1 MIGDLFDSPWKI
13 LIVAIVI
20 IVLFGSAKLPAA
32 ARSLGRSM
40 RILKSEVSNLHEDDD
55 EATSGQSPAA
65 APAQLAAAQAAPAPA
80 PAAPAQPATQQ
91 AADQAWSAT
100 TQQVADQAGHQARI
114 DSLEQQLQELKQSA
128 DKKAAVSAD
137 QQPR

>member
-40 RILKSEVSNLHEDDD
+40 RILKSEVSSMHDD
-55 EATSGQSPAA
+55 EDEAKSQSPVA
-65 APAQLAAAQAAPAPA
+65 APAQLTATAPAPAPAPA
-80 PAAPAQPATQQ
+80 PAAPAATDEAWQ
-91 AADQAWSAT
+91 ATS
-100 TQQVADQAGHQARI
+100 QQVAEGAAHQARI
-114 DSLEQQLQELKQSA
+114 DSLEQQLQELKDSA
-128 DKKAAVSAD
+128 SKKAAVSAD

>member
-40 RILKSEVSNLHEDDD
+40 RILKSEVSSMHDD
-55 EATSGQSPAA
+55 EDEAKGQSPVA
-65 APAQLAAAQAAPAPA
+65 APAQLTATAPAPA
-80 PAAPAQPATQQ
+80 PAAPPAPATDEAWQ
-91 AADQAWSAT
+91 ATS
-100 TQQVADQAGHQARI
+100 QQVAEGAAHQARI
-114 DSLEQQLQELKQSA
+114 DSLEQQLQELKHSA
-128 DKKAAVSAD
+128 DKKAAVPAD

>member
-1 MIGDLFDSPWKI
+1 MLGDLFDSPWKI

-40 RILKSEVSNLHEDDD
+40 RILKSEVSSMHDDD
-55 EATSGQSPAA
+55 EDEAKSPVA
-65 APAQLAAAQAAPAPA
+65 APAQLAAAPAPAAPAPA
-80 PAAPAQPATQQ
+80 PAAAAPQPATQQ
-91 AADQAWSAT
+91 TAEH
-100 TQQVADQAGHQARI
+100 VANQARI
-114 DSLEQQLQELKQSA
+114 DSLEQQIREMKDSA

>member
-40 RILKSEVSNLHEDDD
+40 RILKSEVSSMHDD
-55 EATSGQSPAA
+55 EDEAKGQSPVA
-65 APAQLAAAQAAPAPA
+65 APAQLTATAPAPA
-80 PAAPAQPATQQ
+80 PAAPPATDEAWQ
-91 AADQAWSAT
+91 ATS
-100 TQQVADQAGHQARI
+100 QQVAEGAAHQARI
-114 DSLEQQLQELKQSA
+114 DSLEQQLQELKDSA
-128 DKKAAVSAD
+128 DKKAAVPAD

>member
-1 MIGDLFDSPWKI
+1 MLGDLFDSPWKI

-40 RILKSEVSNLHEDDD
+40 RILKSEVSSMNDD
-55 EATSGQSPAA
+55 EDEAKSGESPVT
-65 APAQLAAAQAAPAPA
+65 APAQLTATPAAPAPA
-80 PAAPAQPATQQ
+80 PPAAPAQP
-91 AADQAWSAT
+91 T
-100 TQQVADQAGHQARI
+100 TQEAAEQVAAQARI
-114 DSLEQQLQELKQSA
+114 DSLEQQLRDLKGSA

>member
-40 RILKSEVSNLHEDDD
+40 RILKSEVSSMHDDED
-55 EATSGQSPAA
+55 EATSGQATVT
-65 APAQLAAAQAAPAPA
+65 APAQLAA
-80 PAAPAQPATQQ
+80 PAAPAAAAAAPAAQQTTQQ
-91 AADQAWSAT
+91 AAEHAAN
-100 TQQVADQAGHQARI
+100 QARI
-114 DSLEQQLQELKQSA
+114 DSLEQQLREMKESA
-128 DKKAAVSAD
+128 DKKAAVPAD

>member
-40 RILKSEVSNLHEDDD
+40 RILKSEVSSMHDD
-55 EATSGQSPAA
+55 EDEAKSGQSPVA
-65 APAQLAAAQAAPAPA
+65 APAQLAAAPVAPAPA
-80 PAAPAQPATQQ
+80 PAAAAPQSATQQ
-91 AADQAWSAT
+91 TAE
-100 TQQVADQAGHQARI
+100 QVANQARI
-114 DSLEQQLQELKQSA
+114 DSLEQQIREMKDSA
-128 DKKAAVSAD
+128 GQKAAVSAD

>member
-32 ARSLGRSM
+32 ARSLGKSM
-40 RILKSEVSNLHEDDD
+40 RILKTEVSSLHDDDD
-55 EATSGQSPAA
+55 ETKAGQTT
-65 APAQLAAAQAAPAPA
+65 PAQLAAASAAPAPPAAPPA
-80 PAAPAQPATQQ
+80 PAATSQPSTE
-91 AADQAWSAT
+91 
-100 TQQVADQAGHQARI
+100 QVAENAAHQARI
-114 DSLEQQLQELKQSA
+114 DSLEQQIREMKESA
-128 DKKAAVSAD
+128 DQKAAVPAD

>member
-1 MIGDLFDSPWKI
+1 MMDLFDSPWKI

-20 IVLFGSAKLPAA
+20 IVLFGSAKLPVA

-40 RILKSEVSNLHEDDD
+40 RILKSEVSSMHDD
-55 EATSGQSPAA
+55 EDEAKSGQSPA
-65 APAQLAAAQAAPAPA
+65 QVTAAAAAPA
-80 PAAPAQPATQQ
+80 PAAPVAQ
-91 AADQAWSAT
+91 ST
-100 TQQVADQAGHQARI
+100 TQDAAEQLAHQARI
-114 DSLEQQLQELKQSA
+114 DSLEQQIQELKDPT

>member
-40 RILKSEVSNLHEDDD
+40 RILKSEVSSMHDD
-55 EATSGQSPAA
+55 EDEAKGQSPVA
-65 APAQLAAAQAAPAPA
+65 APAQLTATTPAPA
-80 PAAPAQPATQQ
+80 PAAPAATEEAWQ
-91 AADQAWSAT
+91 ATS
-100 TQQVADQAGHQARI
+100 QQVAEGAAHQARI
-114 DSLEQQLQELKQSA
+114 DSLEQQLQELKDSA
-128 DKKAAVSAD
+128 SKKAAVSAD

>member
-40 RILKSEVSNLHEDDD
+40 RILKSEVSSMHDD
-55 EATSGQSPAA
+55 EDEAKSQSPVA
-65 APAQLAAAQAAPAPA
+65 APAQLTATAPAPAPA
-80 PAAPAQPATQQ
+80 PAAPAATEEAWQ
-91 AADQAWSAT
+91 ATS
-100 TQQVADQAGHQARI
+100 QQVAEGAAHQARI
-114 DSLEQQLQELKQSA
+114 DSLEQQLQELKDSA
-128 DKKAAVSAD
+128 SKKAAVSAD

>member
-40 RILKSEVSNLHEDDD
+40 RILKSEVSNLHDD
-55 EATSGQSPAA
+55 EDETTSGQSPVA
-65 APAQLAAAQAAPAPA
+65 APAQLAATAPAPA
-80 PAAPAQPATQQ
+80 PAAPAQPTTQQ
-91 AADQAWSAT
+91 DQAWSST
-100 TQQVADQAGHQARI
+100 TQQVADQAAHQARI
-114 DSLEQQLQELKQSA
+114 DSLEQQIQELKQSA
-128 DKKAAVSAD
+128 DHKASVSAD

>member
-40 RILKSEVSNLHEDDD
+40 RILKSEVSSMHDD
-55 EATSGQSPAA
+55 EDEAKGQSPVA
-65 APAQLAAAQAAPAPA
+65 APAQLTATAPAPA
-80 PAAPAQPATQQ
+80 PAAPAAPTP
-91 AADQAWSAT
+91 AADEAWQAT
-100 TQQVADQAGHQARI
+100 TQHVAENAAHQARI

-128 DKKAAVSAD
+128 DHKASVSAD